1 MSGIFK
7 ELTGSPILEEIRNKP
22 KDELQICW
30 QPILM
35 SQRAHI
41 PSAILNRIC
50 IIPFVSRWEF
60 DSNLENSS

>member
-35 SQRAHI
+35 SQRVPYI
-41 PSAILNRIC
+41 PSNRVR
-50 IIPFVSRWEF
+50 IIPFISHWDTNV
-60 DSNLENSS
+60 ENSS